1 MRYNDKINSM
11 GIEEKAE
18 LFASWTDIGACNQF
32 GIEHERECD
41 GKCKYCLIEWL
52 ESEVKK

>member
-1 MRYNDKINSM
+1 M
-11 GIEEKAE
+11 GVEEKAE
-18 LFASWTDIGACNQF
+18 LFASWTDVGACNQF

-52 ESEVKK
+52 ESEVKNENCYL